1 MAKVQP
7 GRMTATVDDDLV
19 LFLIGMRLNKPWKVW
34 KWWPVAVAMP
44 RMLRQLSTVPELGL
58 LHVQNGLISGQPL
71 VVCYFR
77 SPEHLYRFAK
87 DPELTHLGPWREFNR
102 KVRDSGDV
110 GIWHETYRV
119 SPDRVECVYGNM
131 PPWLLGAAVG
141 TEPVGRRGNSAE
153 RRAGLTET
161 DEPVVAPY

>member
-1 MAKVQP
+1 MSKIQR
-7 GRMTATVDDDLV
+7 GRVTACLDDEV
-19 LFLIGMRLNKPWKVW
+19 VVFLIGMRFNKPWKVW
-34 KWWPVAVAMP
+34 KWWHVFIAMP

-58 LHVQNGLISGQPL
+58 LHTQGGMVSGQPL
-71 VVCYFR
+71 VICYFR

-87 DPELTHLGPWREFNR
+87 DPELSHLGPWRRFNQ

-119 SPDRVECVYGNM
+119 GPDRVESVYGNM

-141 TEPVGRRGNSAE
+141 TEAASRRGNSAE
-153 RRAGLTET
+153 KRAGITEV